1 MARRASRSSSY
12 DVGATSASLS
22 LSVRGVG
29 LVDGVDVLGGHDL
42 ACGVEPQAVVG
53 EGGVG
58 RPPCVGEQAEQE
70 VVGTDL
76 GVAQLAGDV
85 RRLGDGDP
93 GFGVESGLHGC
104 LLESL
109 WLPPLRDGSRGSAS
123 GEPPGG

>member
-12 DVGATSASLS
+12 DVGSRLGVLAG
-22 LSVRGVG
+22 VRCR
-29 LVDGVDVLGGHDL
+29 LVDGVDVLGGHDV
-42 ACGVEPQAVVG
+42 ACGVEPQTVVG

-85 RRLGDGDP
+85 RRLGDGDS

-104 LLESL
+104 LLT
-109 WLPPLRDGSRGSAS
+109 
-123 GEPPGG
+123 